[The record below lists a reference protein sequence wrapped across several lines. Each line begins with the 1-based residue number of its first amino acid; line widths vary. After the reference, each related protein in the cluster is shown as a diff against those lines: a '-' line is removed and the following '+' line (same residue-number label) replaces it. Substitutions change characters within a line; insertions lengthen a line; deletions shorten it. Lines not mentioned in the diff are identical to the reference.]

1 MFCDCCMIALSSMAI
16 AIANY
21 LCHIKK
27 KKSKNNHRSFL
38 NESQINE

>member
-27 KKSKNNHRSFL
+27 KKNQKIIMGVF
-38 NESQINE
+38 